1 MSLAART
8 TPLGSSRSDAL
19 VGSSRALRAL
29 RPTPHPRVCVC
40 SLARIHLFIHTY
52 IRASSPLEH
61 HAMPIRPRSRLAVSY
76 LHHLIHLSTRYARP
90 NRTSLLLSSP
100 PLSGHTKGGSSRAIT
115 RVPSRAPGS
124 LHTSKHTD
132 AQTGSMLPS
141 PRLSQGPTAC
151 KAASAW
157 RQWRRGRQR
166 GMPPRRRRTSRIE
179 HRPLRRRGG
188 DMGVLLLRPT
198 RSKLWFTCNSGLGAR
213 KGWSFASD
221 LQRLRLV
228 SSRRWALR
236 SHLL

>member
-1 MSLAART
+1 MHSVPHRVRECASALSLASTSSSTHTSGPLLRSCTTRCPSGLALASLSPTFIISSISPHGTLGQTAR
-8 TPLGSSRSDAL
+8 A
-19 VGSSRALRAL
+19 
-29 RPTPHPRVCVC
+29 C
-40 SLARIHLFIHTY
+40 
-52 IRASSPLEH
+52 SSPLLRSPVTLKGVH
-61 HAMPIRPRSRLAVSY
+61 LGLSRASRLA
-76 LHHLIHLSTRYARP
+76 R
-90 NRTSLLLSSP
+90 
-100 PLSGHTKGGSSRAIT
+100 
-115 RVPSRAPGS
+115 GS

-132 AQTGSMLPS
+132 AQTGTMLPS

>member
-19 VGSSRALRAL
+19 VGSSRALRASV
-29 RPTPHPRVCVC
+29 PHRIREYASAL
-40 SLARIHLFIHTY
+40 SLASTSSSTHTSGPHLRSSTT
-52 IRASSPLEH
+52 RCPSGLALASLSL
-61 HAMPIRPRSRLAVSY
+61 Y